1 METKKSIPPE
11 KLGTT
16 GIIIGIVLAL
26 AFIVIGSVFF
36 GLKQGVA
43 PSSDSQS
50 EQIDPSL
57 YAPSGN

>member
-1 METKKSIPPE
+1 MEVKKSIPPE
-11 KLGTT
+11 KLGMI

-26 AFIVIGSVFF
+26 AFIVIGSIFF
-36 GLKQGVA
+36 DLKPGTST
-43 PSSDSQS
+43 PSDSQS